1 MKNRL
6 AVQGDGKPRLFF
18 FRTLKNTLSEIY
30 DYRWADG
37 GNEVNAREEPV
48 KLNDHAMDALR
59 YMVMAL
65 DHQNG
70 GRFRSAA
77 AVPERRARW
86 D

>member
-1 MKNRL
+1 M
-6 AVQGDGKPRLFF
+6 
-18 FRTLKNTLSEIY
+18 
-30 DYRWADG
+30 
-37 GNEVNAREEPV
+37 

-77 AVPERRARW
+77 AIPERRARW